1 MPRSPLAPT
10 QYYEML
16 LSYLVP
22 MFAGSELEPSPIPCD
37 IDAAMVVTEA
47 DGILLVRTDSVWPYC
62 FRLRR
67 THPFDESDVRIA
79 RQFVRALGEKLVASE
94 QPFFEYLIDKCPQ
107 DVVAWSMQHRT
118 MDDALLPTIIT
129 TLQKWASQTY
139 EGGRISVSIGVDC
152 APEPSRI
159 SSVHLHD
166 VVSRDYAKVLS
177 NGMDTI
183 LVVSPSGHVVE
194 HVALRA
200 KSSTYE
206 HTSDAS
212 FAPNRYLPLAEWAK
226 ATRVALAL
234 NRQGEILL
242 FKGQQLQFA
251 FRRGTW
257 SHFSHQA
264 LIARMGGSTE
274 QRRLMRAVYVSCLD
288 ISFARTGGCIAV
300 ANGRN
305 ANKVSDYLNSGDL
318 LASRKTDKATLLK
331 HLIGQP
337 FQEIPR
343 PIREEMAAL
352 DGAVVLDRKG
362 IVMAAGAIVRVP
374 GGSEG
379 GGRRAAAKALSR
391 LGLAVK
397 VSSDGAITAFTDRG
411 TRENPEIA
419 FDVCV

>member
-1 MPRSPLAPT
+1 
-10 QYYEML
+10 
-16 LSYLVP
+16 
-22 MFAGSELEPSPIPCD
+22 
-37 IDAAMVVTEA
+37 MVVQET
-47 DGILLVRTDSVWPYC
+47 DNSLLLRPDSVWPHH

-67 THPFDESDVRIA
+67 THPFDESDIRIA
-79 RQFVRALGEKLVASE
+79 TQFVRALGEKLVASE
-94 QPFFEYLIDKCPQ
+94 QPFFGYLIDKCPQ

-118 MDDALLPTIIT
+118 MDDALLPAIIT

-139 EGGRISVSIGVDC
+139 EGVRISVSIGVDC
-152 APEPSRI
+152 APDPSRI

-166 VVSRDYAKVLS
+166 VVGRDYAKVLS

-183 LVVSPSGHVVE
+183 LVVSPSGHIVE
-194 HVALRA
+194 HVALRV
-200 KSSTYE
+200 KSSTYAR
-206 HTSDAS
+206 TSDAS
-212 FAPNRYLPLAEWAK
+212 FAPNRYLALAEWAK
-226 ATRVALAL
+226 GARVALTL
-234 NRQGEILL
+234 NRQGEILV
-242 FKGQQLQFA
+242 FKGQRLQFA
-251 FRRGTW
+251 FRRGAW
-257 SHFSHQA
+257 SHFPHQA
-264 LIARMGGSTE
+264 LIARMGGPPE
-274 QRRLMRAVYVSCLD
+274 QRRLMRALYVSCLD

-300 ANGRN
+300 ANGRS
-305 ANKVSDYLNSGDL
+305 ANKVSDYLSRGDL
-318 LASRKTDKATLLK
+318 LASCKTDKATLLN

-343 PIREEMAAL
+343 AIREEMAAL
-352 DGAVVLDRKG
+352 DGAVVLEGTG
-362 IVMAAGAIVRVP
+362 IVVAAGAIVRVP